1 MRKLTS
7 VRSPGTVHARW
18 SHWPP
23 QVSSAMLSISSTSQS
38 LYWTMMPI
46 PESTHFTR
54 NLIWPVL
61 SHPDINSYFR
71 DQKFKTSIHTS
82 GTKNLEF
89 SILAPENVKIHF
101 EQDQIRRPPETQK
114 TRPEVYSF
122 ARFSNVKFKQ
132 HLKLWGLSETIQRKI
147 EWFQTIRKTSL
158 TGAWYLLLN
167 FNLHFSLGPTRNF

>member
-38 LYWTMMPI
+38 LNWTMMPI

-71 DQKFKTSIHTS
+71 EPKFRVF
-82 GTKNLEF
+82 NYN
-89 SILAPENVKIHF
+89 PENVTIHF
-101 EQDQIRRPPETQK
+101 EQDQRRRPPETQK
-114 TRPEVYSF
+114 TRSEVYSF
-122 ARFSNVKFKQ
+122 ARFSNVKLKQ
-132 HLKLWGLSETIQRKI
+132 HLKLWGLYEPIKN
-147 EWFQTIRKTSL
+147 KTRGL
-158 TGAWYLLLN
+158 QLRQCKTWVNGWKN
-167 FNLHFSLGPTRNF
+167 TRYWDIV